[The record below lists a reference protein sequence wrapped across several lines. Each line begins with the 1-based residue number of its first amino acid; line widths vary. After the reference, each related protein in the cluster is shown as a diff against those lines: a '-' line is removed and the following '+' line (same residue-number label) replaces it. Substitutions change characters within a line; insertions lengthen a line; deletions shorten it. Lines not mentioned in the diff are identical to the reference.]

1 MSLAVLHS
9 GDGYSYLTRQ
19 VATGDNP
26 RKRGELMA
34 DYYTANGVPAGQWHG
49 KGAELLGVSGEVS
62 EAQMAASF
70 GEFLHPEAD
79 KLLPELLKEGKS
91 VDEALAAVR
100 LGRQPLDFNNN
111 HHFSVELRDR
121 IQHFT
126 MTHKR
131 VPTAEERETLEHLV
145 AREEMAE
152 LYGDDFAPT
161 GEQIRHHIAEQKR
174 QLRYPVSGYDL
185 TFTPAKSISVLWAI
199 GGEDVRK
206 KIMAAHQEAVEN
218 SLDWIE
224 DNALFSRAGRGGVK
238 KIDANG
244 MIATKFVHWDNRA
257 GHPNL
262 HTHCAVLNRVMCDD
276 GKFRTIDGQVLH
288 RAAVTASEH
297 YNKQVTDLVA
307 EKLGVDFYAH
317 RNSKRDQPVWEIK
330 GLPRELVDHFSRRRD
345 ILQRRRELVEE
356 YRKKYGR
363 SPSKA
368 VQYKLANQANLEVR
382 GAKGDARPL
391 KEMVEDWTA
400 QAETVCGDRSV
411 DDILSDVFTREEPPA
426 PPRREDDPELHYGLA
441 LEEFFEENGDKRL
454 LYRAFSGDDAD
465 NRIKKTALENL
476 EVGSSTWSFFRI
488 QSAVTRSTSNWVFES
503 DEQRQEV
510 IDRLAE
516 VIRDDVCIPINR
528 HRDLPLT
535 PTRRDGGSVYA
546 AYGSEMYT
554 SPTILKQERE
564 VREAANTWRVNSF
577 RREALDSV
585 SAKLTAKR
593 GFELSED
600 KRAFIEHLLF
610 SPHQLAAGIGAAGT
624 GKTSAMEVVTQAWKA
639 DGRNVLGLAPS
650 AVAAEELGKAT
661 GIETKTLSAATHGFD
676 INTPDG
682 SWTMIGEG
690 DMILIDEAG
699 MASTHLLHYVLK
711 EAEKVGAFVRM
722 VGDHE
727 QLASVETGGLLKDVA
742 EITDAPVLTEIHRFA
757 DDEEAEVTLALR
769 DGRVEALDWYYD
781 HDRVVAGLREELP
794 GQIFTRWL
802 DARARGASAVM
813 IAADNNNVDA
823 LNSLAQDYYLKT
835 GELDRTQS
843 ATISDGVT
851 AYVGDTIVTREN
863 DSYNRYGHKGRKKVK
878 NGDTWTV
885 VGVDSDSGA
894 IRARHTDSGHV
905 VTLSAE
911 YNEKNTQLGYASTV
925 HRSQGITVDEAYVL
939 VSPRM
944 DRQGL
949 YVALSRGRK
958 VNEMYVAED
967 FLPDMDSHIDEPSQ
981 PSARTVLER
990 IIARDGAAVSATTAL
1005 AREASEGIDF
1015 ESEWLIYNDVVSD
1028 LTHQVVADCCGD
1040 EHRDVADLLADDP
1053 QTARI
1058 AQGLSALA
1066 DHGYDPYEVLP
1077 TVITEAKKNWASRDE
1092 DERPPL
1098 SFLVRMELEAHTPAG
1113 LDKDRGYLW
1122 AVGLATPPTWAR
1134 GVDAD
1139 LAGWLNRSAERL
1151 DTHLIGQI
1159 ADVSSSK
1166 YEQLLPTDRLDDPEY
1181 AYARH
1186 KAIAALVA
1194 AEHNPHWQIPEV
1206 TEPEDIDTLP
1216 ALIRDDVQR
1225 AVSAYRQSAEQRF
1238 DRMSQPDVR
1247 NFLTAVDKT
1256 IDDLDER
1263 IAQCRE
1269 RIHQLRTD
1277 NAYAEVQRKKQ
1288 AQEATGEAGATSP
1301 EGWQAALAVARG
1313 QDDYQRGTLLTELSW
1328 LKQTRQLH
1336 VDRKDRA
1343 SQFLRQGKQ
1352 MDADKRRALIED
1364 LRATLRQR
1372 RDAEKVAEHVERVD
1386 NDEQAEP
1393 ENRHSD
1399 ETAEGKARIPNK
1411 HLVAL
1416 RARRALQNDLVAG
1429 ATITGRDL
1437 SGVDLTGLDLS
1448 GVEFKDC
1455 DFTGAD
1461 FSGVTAEK
1469 VRMTDCVLTDA
1480 DFRNAQLVGMKA
1492 TRCDFNGAD
1501 FTHAAVGTRENTV
1514 DWLACTARGVDF
1526 SHAEL
1531 TKFTATSTDL
1541 NGAVLDDSSMKVTQF
1556 VRSDLT
1562 DVSASN
1568 AEACFISSAMN
1579 CVTTGD
1585 LPMRVTSPADEFE
1598 MDQSNLPPQQTTPG
1612 AELFQSHSDDD
1623 GMEL

>member
-49 KGAELLGVSGEVS
+49 KGAELLGLSGEVS

-79 KLLPELLKEGKS
+79 KLLPDLLKEGKS

-126 MTHKR
+126 LTHKR

-224 DNALFSRAGRGGVK
+224 DNALFSRAGRAGVK

-257 GHPNL
+257 GQPNL

-297 YNKQVTDLVA
+297 YNKMVTDLVK
-307 EKLGVDFYAH
+307 EKLGVEFYGH
-317 RNSKRDQPVWEIK
+317 TSRTNDQPVWEIK
-330 GLPRELVDHFSRRRD
+330 GLPRELVDHFSRRRE
-345 ILQRRRELVEE
+345 ILQRRRELVDE
-356 YRKKYGR
+356 YREKYGR

-368 VQYKLANQANLEVR
+368 TQYKLANQANLEVR
-382 GAKGDARPL
+382 GAKGKARSL
-391 KEMVEDWTA
+391 QEMVADWQA
-400 QAETVCGDRSV
+400 QAEQFSEGRSV
-411 DDILSDVFTREEPPA
+411 DDILSDVFSEGQCPTPPS
-426 PPRREDDPELHYGLA
+426 PESEDYDSKLTIFFNDHPDERVRYADFPADKARDMILKASMGS
-441 LEEFFEENGDKRL
+441 LEK
-454 LYRAFSGDDAD
+454 
-465 NRIKKTALENL
+465 
-476 EVGSSTWSFFRI
+476 GSSTWSRYRI
-488 QSAVTRSTSNWVFES
+488 QSAVFRATGRWVFDSES
-503 DEQRQEV
+503 QRQQITDALSRKIV
-510 IDRLAE
+510 QDY
-516 VIRDDVCIPINR
+516 CIPVNR
-528 HRDLPLT
+528 HWDLPAA

-554 SPTILKQERE
+554 SANVLRWEHE
-564 VREAANTWRVNSF
+564 VRQAAQTWRVNSF
-577 RREALDSV
+577 RPEALEAV
-585 SAKLTAKR
+585 STKLAEKR

-600 KRAFIEHLLF
+600 KQAFIEHLLF
-610 SPHQLAAGIGAAGT
+610 SPHQVAAGIGAAGT
-624 GKTSAMEVVTQAWKA
+624 GKTSAMEVVTAAWKA
-639 DGRNVLGLAPS
+639 DGRKVLGLAPS
-650 AVAAEELGKAT
+650 AVAAAELSKSTGIEATTLAT
-661 GIETKTLSAATHGFD
+661 GINELLSYSA
-676 INTPDG
+676 PDG
-682 SWTMIGEG
+682 STEFIGEG
-690 DMILIDEAG
+690 DMVLIDEAG
-699 MASTHLLHYVLK
+699 MASTADLYAVVEQAE
-711 EAEKVGAFVRM
+711 EAGAFVRL

-727 QLASVETGGLLKDVA
+727 QLASVDAGGLLKDVA
-742 EITDAPVLTEIHRFA
+742 ELSDAPVLTEIHRFSN
-757 DDEEAEVTLALR
+757 DEEAEVTLALR
-769 DGRVEALDWYYD
+769 DGQAEALDWYEE
-781 HDRVVAGLREELP
+781 HDRVTTGMREELP

-802 DARARGASAVM
+802 QARDRGTSAVM
-813 IAADNNNVDA
+813 IAADNNSVDA
-823 LNSLAQDYYLKT
+823 LNQIAQSHYLEN
-835 GELDRTQS
+835 GLLDSRQ
-843 ATISDGVT
+843 ATEISDGVT
-851 AYVGDTIVTREN
+851 VYVGDTIVTRRN
-863 DSYNRYGHKGRKKVK
+863 DYKNKYGHKAGKFVK

-885 VGVDSDSGA
+885 VSIDEKTGN
-894 IRARHTDSGHV
+894 IRARHTDSDHV
-905 VTLSAE
+905 VTLPAW
-911 YNEKNTQLGYASTV
+911 YNKENTQLGYASTV
-925 HRSQGITVDEAYVL
+925 HRSQGITVDESYVL

-949 YVALSRGRK
+949 YVAMSRGRK
-958 VNEMYVAED
+958 VNQMFVAED
-967 FLPDMDSHIDEPSQ
+967 FLPDMDSHIDQPSQ
-981 PSARTVLER
+981 PSARTVLDR

-1005 AREASEGIDF
+1005 SREASEGMDF

-1040 EHRDVADLLADDP
+1040 EHDDVAELLADDP

-1139 LAGWLNRSAERL
+1139 LAGWLNRAAERL
-1151 DTHLIGQI
+1151 DNHLIGQMT
-1159 ADVSSSK
+1159 DGSSAK
-1166 YEQLLPTDRLDDPEY
+1166 FEQLLPTDRLDDPEY

-1194 AEHNPHWQIPEV
+1194 AEHNPHWQIPEI
-1206 TEPEDIDTLP
+1206 TDPEDIDTLP

-1263 IAQCRE
+1263 IDQCRE

-1277 NAYAEVQRKKQ
+1277 NVYAEVQRKKQ
-1288 AQEATGEAGATSP
+1288 AQETAGEAGATSP

-1313 QDDYQRGTLLTELSW
+1313 QDDYQRGTLLTELAW

-1372 RDAEKVAEHVERVD
+1372 RDAEKVAEHVERAD
-1386 NDEQAEP
+1386 NAEQAEP

-1399 ETAEGKARIPNK
+1399 ETGEGKTRTPNK

-1437 SGVDLTGLDLS
+1437 SGIDLTGLDLS

-1562 DVSASN
+1562 DVSAAN

-1585 LPMRVTSPADEFE
+1585 LPMRVTNPADEFE
-1598 MDQSNLPPQQTTPG
+1598 MDTTNRPPQQAATGT
-1612 AELFQSHSDDD
+1612 ALSQSHFDND